1 MENIEAWIEKEHD
14 RALGSEEDLAM
25 YQQKMKEILG
35 YLKSFEILEDRK
47 NNSEYLSNKS
57 NILRVEIENLLKT
70 EMVICL
76 LHRVPTKEENCSSY
90 RTGF

>member
-47 NNSEYLSNKS
+47 NNS
-57 NILRVEIENLLKT
+57 
-70 EMVICL
+70 
-76 LHRVPTKEENCSSY
+76 
-90 RTGF
+90 